1 MGAGITEPGRKKIL
15 QQNLGEKG
23 VLAVNQSFE
32 TDEVGALKIYFPFK
46 VRINKIRSGVVKAL
60 AGTDAGT
67 ITGANSTGASTGG
80 VTTHALSA
88 AIGDTQAASPTT
100 NNVVEAD
107 SYYQLTSAKTTKG
120 GKVQV
125 TLEYTKE

>member
-1 MGAGITEPGRKKIL
+1 MGAGITEVGKKKIT
-15 QQNLGEKG
+15 QQPSGEKG

-32 TDEVGALKIYFPFK
+32 TNEVGALRIYFPFK
-46 VRINKIRSGVVKAL
+46 VRINKIRSHVVKAL
-60 AGTDAGT
+60 AATDAGT

-88 AIGDTQAASPTT
+88 AIGDAQAATPTT
-100 NNVVEAD
+100 NVVVEAD

-120 GKVQV
+120 GKVQCF
-125 TLEYTKE
+125 LEYTKE